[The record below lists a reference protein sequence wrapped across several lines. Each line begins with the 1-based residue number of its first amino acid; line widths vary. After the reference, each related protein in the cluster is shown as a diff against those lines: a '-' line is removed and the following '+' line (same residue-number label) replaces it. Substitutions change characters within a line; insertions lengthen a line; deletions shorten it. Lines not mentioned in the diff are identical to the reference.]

1 MARTLKVLA
10 VVAALSATA
19 ALAHEKGGDRAMG
32 VVESVTA
39 DRIVITATD
48 GHAVAFKVSPETRFL
63 VGQKAVGAQDVRAGQ
78 RAVVHGKRTGDTVT
92 AVRVKLAP
100 ARN

>member
-48 GHAVAFKVSPETRFL
+48 GHAVAFKVSPETRFF
-63 VGQKAVGAQDVRAGQ
+63 VGRRRSGR
-78 RAVVHGKRTGDTVT
+78 RTS
-92 AVRVKLAP
+92 AP
-100 ARN
+100 ASEPSFTGSAPATP